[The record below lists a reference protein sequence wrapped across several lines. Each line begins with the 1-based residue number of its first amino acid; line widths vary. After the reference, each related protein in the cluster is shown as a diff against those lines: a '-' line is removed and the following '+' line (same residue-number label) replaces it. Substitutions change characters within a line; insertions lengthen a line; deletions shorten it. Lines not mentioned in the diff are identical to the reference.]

1 MRPFCSSPGT
11 FLILILGLILRASV
25 GVYASVLPQS
35 IIYAEQQT
43 QLLPV
48 VDGESQDVVDG
59 SIKTPPRLRAL
70 LNALD
75 LMQDTYFDVF
85 SGTWPSAIDWTAAV
99 LGTHV
104 SATLSSLVS
113 SLKGSNLSCS
123 DRLAWENIIA
133 KYFAQISIFY
143 FGENAFGLRHQ
154 AYDDMLWVVLGWL
167 ESIKFMK
174 MYSLGYWEA
183 NSASKIAGR
192 WHGMQ
197 FSPTAAH
204 RARIFY
210 DLASHG
216 WDTTLC
222 EGGMNWNPALTPYK
236 NAITNELYISASISM
251 YLYFPGDNN
260 TSPYFVDNPGDNDV
274 GTPHDPVYLENAI
287 KAYKWLQQ
295 SKMQSQ
301 DGLYQDGFH
310 ISGWRRY
317 ANGTIDH
324 GSRHCDVLNSMVYTY
339 NQGVLLTASRGLW
352 MATGARSYLDEGH
365 VLVDSVI
372 KATGWPSQGIMWQ
385 GLGRGGILEEF
396 CDHSGCCSQDGQTF
410 KGIFFNHLAEFCR
423 PLWGYE
429 EDFVSA
435 MIQAGLDQ
443 DVYHYHK
450 TRCAAYG
457 AWIARNA
464 DAASVTKDTTGLFGM
479 WWGREYPDTEP
490 IDDIA
495 PQTKL
500 PLRAVDHMNNG
511 AASWDGIWGHYARFD
526 GRSVSDDN
534 YHDVNDRGRGR
545 SVETQSG
552 GLAVLRAD
560 WQWRSLLAE
569 YY

>member
-1 MRPFCSSPGT
+1 MVFQ
-11 FLILILGLILRASV
+11 AST
-25 GVYASVLPQS
+25 GVYASAVPQRVAYAEPQS
-35 IIYAEQQT
+35 PF
-43 QLLPV
+43 LPAV
-48 VDGESQDVVDG
+48 SGKSQDVFEER
-59 SIKTPPRLRAL
+59 IKTPPRLRAL
-70 LNALD
+70 LNALEV
-75 LMQDTYFDVF
+75 MQDRYFDVF
-85 SGTWPSAIDWTAAV
+85 SGTWPTAIDWTAAV

-113 SLKGSNLSCS
+113 SLKTSNLSCS
-123 DRLAWENIIA
+123 DRLAWENIIS
-133 KYFAQISIFY
+133 KYFAQTAIFY

-167 ESIKFMK
+167 ESIKFIK

-183 NSASKIAGR
+183 GGAGKLKGY

-197 FSPTAAH
+197 FGPTAAH

-222 EGGMNWNPALTPYK
+222 DGGMNWNPALTPYK

-260 TSPYFVDNPGDNDV
+260 TSPYFVNNPEHNDWA
-274 GTPHDPVYLENAI
+274 TPRDPTYLENAI
-287 KAYKWLQQ
+287 KAYKWLRE
-295 SKMQSQ
+295 SNMQSQ

-310 ISGWRRY
+310 IFGWRRY

-324 GSRHCDVLNSMVYTY
+324 GSRRCDVLNKMVYTY

-365 VLVDSVI
+365 SLVDSVI
-372 KATGWPSQGIMWQ
+372 RSTGWPSHDGSWQ
-385 GLGRGGILEEF
+385 GLGRDGILEEF
-396 CDHSGCCSQDGQTF
+396 CDHSGYCSQDGQTF

-429 EDFVSA
+429 EDLVSA
-435 MIQAGLDQ
+435 QGGLDP

-450 TRCAAYG
+450 ARCAAYG
-457 AWIARNA
+457 SWIAHNA
-464 DAASVTKDTTGLFGM
+464 DAASVTRDADGLFGM
-479 WWGREYPDTEP
+479 WWGREYPDAEP
-490 IDDIA
+490 ADNIA
-495 PQTKL
+495 RQMHL
-500 PLRAVDHMNNG
+500 PRDAVDHMNDATSSSDG
-511 AASWDGIWGHYARFD
+511 AWRHHARFD
-526 GRSVSDDN
+526 DRSVSDGN
-534 YHDVNDRGRGR
+534 FHDVNDRGRGR

-560 WQWRSLLAE
+560 WQWRSLLDGH
-569 YY
+569 